1 MLNCNSPEVR
11 VSGLDILKPAWSEYL
26 PSFTWGTLRW
36 IYLAY
41 SSQVILKIS
50 CGPQVVTRLAKARQ
64 AELGRETAP
73 HQELSIL
80 TPTCGICHSLP
91 HAPTVYHTYSH
102 YTVQDPECEW
112 SQVNIY
118 THMNQL
124 SSLGI
129 SGQAEK
135 CVWMKTSYRKNSKGS
150 LAPYR
155 DRESD
160 MEVPPRYFWFTVARS
175 QNKNKQLSK
184 VG

>member
-91 HAPTVYHTYSH
+91 HAPTVYHTYSY
-102 YTVQDPECEW
+102 YTVQDPECKW
-112 SQVNIY
+112 SRVNIY
-118 THMNQL
+118 IYMNQL

-129 SGQAEK
+129 SGQAESVYEWK
-135 CVWMKTSYRKNSKGS
+135 HPIVRTRRALWPPTGTGNRTWRSHRDITDS
-150 LAPYR
+150 L
-155 DRESD
+155 
-160 MEVPPRYFWFTVARS
+160 W
-175 QNKNKQLSK
+175 
-184 VG
+184 